1 MVTPQSLLHN
11 QLQTRWQPFLFN
23 ELKILNEHFLHL
35 KVVTGQE
42 KEGELATMC
51 TSLEFQYLSPKSR
64 YKMLIGRDDL
74 SNDVITLGT
83 CFHLFF

>member
-35 KVVTGQE
+35 KVMTGQE
-42 KEGELATMC
+42 KEGELVTMF
-51 TSLEFQYLSPKSR
+51 TSLEF
-64 YKMLIGRDDL
+64 
-74 SNDVITLGT
+74 
-83 CFHLFF
+83 